1 MKSQPAGVLAKGVGL
16 DLPLYTQSHAATVG
30 SGMLLRSMFEP
41 PRRSLRKVLYRF
53 TFRLVPG
60 DRLAVVGQNGSG
72 KSTLLRVLV
81 GAYPISRG
89 SLTVS
94 GDIQAL
100 LNLNL
105 GFNPDATVVE
115 NIMLRGVAMGMRPA
129 KIAGVVDEVLDF
141 AELHRKA
148 GDRLRTLSSGQ
159 RMRLGFALATAV
171 QHQILVM
178 DEWIGTGD
186 ASFVAKARKRLQS
199 RVDSAEIV
207 VLASH
212 NMKLLQK
219 VCNKGLHV
227 EGGRQ
232 AAFGKAKDVID
243 SYSRSILERPV
254 QPVRNNNK
262 LVG

>member
-1 MKSQPAGVLAKGVGL
+1 MDLNSHKTMVLAQGVGL
-16 DLPLYTQSHAATVG
+16 DLPLYTQSQTG
-30 SGMLLRSMFEP
+30 MDSGLLLRSMFDP
-41 PRRSLRKVLYRF
+41 PKRSLRKILHRF

-60 DRLAVVGQNGSG
+60 DRLAVVGPNGSG

-89 SLTVS
+89 KLEVR
-94 GDIQAL
+94 GGIQAL

-105 GFNPDATVVE
+105 GFNADATIVE

-129 KIAGVVDEVLDF
+129 QVAAVTDEVLDF
-141 AELHRKA
+141 SGLQRKA

-159 RMRLGFALATAV
+159 RMRLGFSLATSV

-212 NMKLLQK
+212 NMKLLER
-219 VCNKGLHV
+219 VCNKGLYV
-227 EGGRQ
+227 EAGKQ
-232 AAFGKAKDVID
+232 AEFGKVRDVISAYRQSIAD
-243 SYSRSILERPV
+243 SPAGRR
-254 QPVRNNNK
+254 RK
-262 LVG
+262 KTR

>member
-1 MKSQPAGVLAKGVGL
+1 MDLKVRDPMILARGVGL
-16 DLPLYTQSHAATVG
+16 DLPLYTQNHAAIG
-30 SGMLLRSMFEP
+30 RGLLLRSMFDP
-41 PRRSLRKVLYRF
+41 PKRSQRKILHRF

-60 DRLAVVGQNGSG
+60 DRLAVVGKNGSG

-89 SLTVS
+89 KLEVHGSV
-94 GDIQAL
+94 QAL

-105 GFNPDATVVE
+105 GFNADATVIE
-115 NIMLRGVAMGMRPA
+115 NIMLRGVAMGMRPGQVA
-129 KIAGVVDEVLDF
+129 AITDEVLDF
-141 AELHRKA
+141 SGLQRKA

-159 RMRLGFALATAV
+159 RMRLGFSLTTSV

-186 ASFVAKARKRLQS
+186 ATFVAKARKRLQS

-212 NMKLLQK
+212 NMKLLEK
-219 VCNKGLHV
+219 VCNKGIHLDA
-227 EGGRQ
+227 GKQ
-232 AAFGKAKDVID
+232 AAFGKVRDVVA
-243 SYSRSILERPV
+243 SYRKSLADDPDARHSRTT
-254 QPVRNNNK
+254 
-262 LVG
+262 G

>member
-1 MKSQPAGVLAKGVGL
+1 MDLKSSSAMILAQGVGL
-16 DLPLYTQSHAATVG
+16 DLPLFTQSRSTAAV
-30 SGMLLRSMFEP
+30 SGLSLRSMLAP
-41 PRRSLRKVLYRF
+41 PKRTLRKVLHRF
-53 TFRLVPG
+53 TFRLVAG
-60 DRLAVVGQNGSG
+60 DRLAIMGQNGSG

-89 SLTVS
+89 KLEVA
-94 GDIQAL
+94 GDMQAL

-115 NIMLRGVAMGMRPA
+115 NIMLRGVAMGMRPVQ
-129 KIAGVVDEVLDF
+129 ISDVIEDVLDF
-141 AELHRKA
+141 AALHRKS

-159 RMRLGFALATAV
+159 RMRLGFSLATAV

-186 ASFVAKARKRLQS
+186 AAFVTKARKRLQS

-212 NMKLLQK
+212 NMKLLEK

-227 EGGRQ
+227 EAGRQ
-232 AAFGKAKDVID
+232 AAFGKAKDVIE
-243 SYSRSILERPV
+243 SYSEWIR
-254 QPVRNNNK
+254 K
-262 LVG
+262 K

>member
-1 MKSQPAGVLAKGVGL
+1 M
-16 DLPLYTQSHAATVG
+16 
-30 SGMLLRSMFEP
+30 RSMFDP
-41 PRRSLRKVLYRF
+41 PKRSLRKVLHRF

-60 DRLAVVGQNGSG
+60 DRLAVVGRNGSG

-81 GAYPISRG
+81 GAYPVSRG
-89 SLTVS
+89 HLEVV
-94 GDIQAL
+94 GDTQAL

-129 KIAGVVDEVLDF
+129 VISGVVEDVLDF
-141 AELHRKA
+141 AGLQRKS

-159 RMRLGFALATAV
+159 RMRLGFSLATAV
-171 QHQILVM
+171 QHQVLVM

-186 ASFVAKARKRLQS
+186 AVFVAKARRRLQS

-212 NMKLLQK
+212 NMKLLRN
-219 VCNKGLHV
+219 VCNKGLHIDS
-227 EGGRQ
+227 GRQ
-232 AAFGKAKDVID
+232 VAFGKAKDIID
-243 SYSRSILERPV
+243 SYASGNRREMGPERGAST
-254 QPVRNNNK
+254 QMLNK
-262 LVG
+262 KEAP